1 MAIVRESAKFKIG
14 PIGVSRASQAASIE
28 GQAIQQSLSSL
39 GQLAFEQASRYASE
53 QGAEAAQMATV
64 VDPET
69 GLPVP
74 LEPPEGFGTVASDA
88 YNKVAQARFQSAIDN
103 EIKVKAFELS
113 ERYKNNRNGAAQY
126 SQAFQTYLKSM
137 KDAADGPGYK
147 SYISDLGDSYHDG
160 TFAKMVADQAARER
174 QELAESAALQQREGL
189 DALEHAAKMF
199 GPDSEQVRLIES
211 QVKTGV
217 SNAVNSNLF
226 KRTETINHPKK
237 AKLRKAI
244 GALSYAI
251 KNETDPEI
259 LAQLRDA
266 IDSGIPSLV
275 PAKYK
280 SIALT
285 MSEFGSDVSSLA
297 AYTASASETVS
308 DLTSLAATRQ
318 QIADREKALEIQQ
331 DAFLARNDLGLISQ
345 GFLKSASNLENDPSA
360 IRGLANTVVFNVETL
375 RNQSAAL
382 IREGGPQVQIQVETN
397 QMQERAIIG
406 GFLNGLSVGLMEHL
420 SSKSGEGETQLAMTA
435 VLEALSSGEISED
448 SGLDE
453 KTTSYVENISKLLS
467 PLYDANGSNKKA
479 ILTSI
484 KDAIELGDDV
494 LAGNVYGPAKIARIR
509 ADIEQA
515 SNPTELVTEFL
526 ETIKGRSE
534 TISDYKDAGLDDAA
548 QAEAKEISNEAMALA
563 QGLLTIAIKDLTPDQ
578 VNSLQK
584 ALTLGN
590 PNDAPESSKSSLI
603 EIFRLVQF
611 NPEIKDKLFSRAN
624 SWKESGASEN
634 ARLEKQAK
642 EIAKIQASI
651 SASQTILPYAD
662 SIRNE
667 TDLNVV
673 QDRAVSVASI
683 INTGYPDLPE
693 EERNAIKDIAAA
705 NSATAFLNAFIGTNP
720 TVDQINSFIPVFNGS
735 KDVGTLTPQQQSLIE
750 GAIAYASGTNNIG
763 TKDQRN
769 PLVTDFGTI
778 LNKRKNDLKA
788 FELQQKEMDFAS
800 SVLSGNEPVTD
811 KSSKALDEQFS
822 NYLQSD
828 FRIFASQEGWSTSP
842 EGQAII
848 STMMQSNQFGEV
860 MTDRF
865 TALAN
870 GSMANFQDTLS
881 VWSNVKERI
890 FAGSVVPTAGAVALD
905 GKTVAMLNYLENATT
920 VLGYRPEDVSR
931 IISNRLE
938 LQNDPNAKIK
948 FQTWSNTGQVKE
960 GRKTQNVTVRD
971 RILSIDGLHNIP
983 NHAID
988 AAEAMFI
995 EQGMLALSDP
1005 DSALTYTKALKIIAE
1020 DMRKRFVQ
1028 TDGYVQPIGG
1038 SSRTDATIAQA
1049 APNYPDEF
1057 LSFVSRK
1064 ISNALKVDNP
1074 VISSDPE
1081 DVGAY
1086 FLEPLSNMQNGI
1098 VTYMVH
1104 ERLSLN
1110 DGLSK
1115 PVTFKINEF
1124 DTSPLIIKNSD
1135 LEWTEFVKAET
1146 QNQLRNTLKA
1156 AATAKASVS
1165 NIQNMRRKRMTVQE
1179 LENLDSVEPIEPLK
1193 ITIRPIGTRGE

>member
-1 MAIVRESAKFKIG
+1 MTLVGQI
-14 PIGVSRASQAASIE
+14 RA
-28 GQAIQQSLSSL
+28 
-39 GQLAFEQASRYASE
+39 
-53 QGAEAAQMATV
+53 
-64 VDPET
+64 
-69 GLPVP
+69 
-74 LEPPEGFGTVASDA
+74 
-88 YNKVAQARFQSAIDN
+88 
-103 EIKVKAFELS
+103 
-113 ERYKNNRNGAAQY
+113 
-126 SQAFQTYLKSM
+126 
-137 KDAADGPGYK
+137 
-147 SYISDLGDSYHDG
+147 
-160 TFAKMVADQAARER
+160 
-174 QELAESAALQQREGL
+174 
-189 DALEHAAKMF
+189 
-199 GPDSEQVRLIES
+199 
-211 QVKTGV
+211 
-217 SNAVNSNLF
+217 
-226 KRTETINHPKK
+226 
-237 AKLRKAI
+237 
-244 GALSYAI
+244 
-251 KNETDPEI
+251 
-259 LAQLRDA
+259 
-266 IDSGIPSLV
+266 
-275 PAKYK
+275 
-280 SIALT
+280 
-285 MSEFGSDVSSLA
+285 
-297 AYTASASETVS
+297 
-308 DLTSLAATRQ
+308 
-318 QIADREKALEIQQ
+318 
-331 DAFLARNDLGLISQ
+331 
-345 GFLKSASNLENDPSA
+345 
-360 IRGLANTVVFNVETL
+360 
-375 RNQSAAL
+375 
-382 IREGGPQVQIQVETN
+382 
-397 QMQERAIIG
+397 
-406 GFLNGLSVGLMEHL
+406 
-420 SSKSGEGETQLAMTA
+420 
-435 VLEALSSGEISED
+435 
-448 SGLDE
+448 
-453 KTTSYVENISKLLS
+453 
-467 PLYDANGSNKKA
+467 A

-494 LAGNVYGPAKIARIR
+494 LAGSVYGPVKIAKIR

-515 SNPTELVTEFL
+515 SSPTEVVTEFL
-526 ETIKGRSE
+526 KTIKVRSE
-534 TISDYKDAGLDDAA
+534 TISDYKDAGLNDAA
-548 QAEAKEISNEAMALA
+548 QAEAKEISDEAMALA
-563 QGLLTIAIKDLTPDQ
+563 QGLLTIAIKDLTSDE
-578 VNSLQK
+578 VDFLQK
-584 ALTLGN
+584 ALTIGD
-590 PNDAPESSKSSLI
+590 PNIAPESSKGSLI
-603 EIFRLVQF
+603 EILRLVQF
-611 NPEIKDKLFSRAN
+611 NPEIKDKLSSRAN
-624 SWKESGASEN
+624 SWKERGASAN
-634 ARLEKQAK
+634 DQMVQFAK
-642 EIAKIQASI
+642 EVAIKQASI

-667 TDLNVV
+667 TDLSVV
-673 QDRAVSVASI
+673 QDRAVSVASL

-735 KDVGTLTPQQQSLIE
+735 KDVGTLTPQQQSLIQ

-778 LNKRKNDLKA
+778 LNKRKSDLKA
-788 FELQQKEMDFAS
+788 FELQQKEMEFAS

-870 GSMANFQDTLS
+870 GSMANFEDTLS

-948 FQTWSNTGQVKE
+948 FQTWSNTGQVE
-960 GRKTQNVTVRD
+960 QGRRTKTVTVRD

-1005 DSALTYTKALKIIAE
+1005 DGALTYTKALNIIAE
-1020 DMRKRFVQ
+1020 DMRKRFVE

-1124 DTSPLIIKNSD
+1124 DASPLIIKNSD
-1135 LEWTEFVKAET
+1135 LEWIEFVKAET
-1146 QNQLRNTLKA
+1146 KNKIRAALKKA
-1156 AATAKASVS
+1156 AHSKNSKSYKAGNPIDPV
-1165 NIQNMRRKRMTVQE
+1165 
-1179 LENLDSVEPIEPLK
+1179 VEPIEPLR
-1193 ITIRPIGTRGE
+1193 IEIRPMGTRGE

>member
-1 MAIVRESAKFKIG
+1 M
-14 PIGVSRASQAASIE
+14 
-28 GQAIQQSLSSL
+28 
-39 GQLAFEQASRYASE
+39 
-53 QGAEAAQMATV
+53 
-64 VDPET
+64 
-69 GLPVP
+69 
-74 LEPPEGFGTVASDA
+74 
-88 YNKVAQARFQSAIDN
+88 
-103 EIKVKAFELS
+103 
-113 ERYKNNRNGAAQY
+113 
-126 SQAFQTYLKSM
+126 
-137 KDAADGPGYK
+137 
-147 SYISDLGDSYHDG
+147 
-160 TFAKMVADQAARER
+160 
-174 QELAESAALQQREGL
+174 
-189 DALEHAAKMF
+189 
-199 GPDSEQVRLIES
+199 
-211 QVKTGV
+211 
-217 SNAVNSNLF
+217 
-226 KRTETINHPKK
+226 
-237 AKLRKAI
+237 
-244 GALSYAI
+244 
-251 KNETDPEI
+251 
-259 LAQLRDA
+259 
-266 IDSGIPSLV
+266 
-275 PAKYK
+275 
-280 SIALT
+280 
-285 MSEFGSDVSSLA
+285 
-297 AYTASASETVS
+297 
-308 DLTSLAATRQ
+308 
-318 QIADREKALEIQQ
+318 
-331 DAFLARNDLGLISQ
+331 
-345 GFLKSASNLENDPSA
+345 
-360 IRGLANTVVFNVETL
+360 
-375 RNQSAAL
+375 
-382 IREGGPQVQIQVETN
+382 
-397 QMQERAIIG
+397 
-406 GFLNGLSVGLMEHL
+406 
-420 SSKSGEGETQLAMTA
+420 
-435 VLEALSSGEISED
+435 
-448 SGLDE
+448 
-453 KTTSYVENISKLLS
+453 
-467 PLYDANGSNKKA
+467 
-479 ILTSI
+479 
-484 KDAIELGDDV
+484 
-494 LAGNVYGPAKIARIR
+494 
-509 ADIEQA
+509 
-515 SNPTELVTEFL
+515 
-526 ETIKGRSE
+526 
-534 TISDYKDAGLDDAA
+534 
-548 QAEAKEISNEAMALA
+548 
-563 QGLLTIAIKDLTPDQ
+563 
-578 VNSLQK
+578 
-584 ALTLGN
+584 
-590 PNDAPESSKSSLI
+590 
-603 EIFRLVQF
+603 
-611 NPEIKDKLFSRAN
+611 
-624 SWKESGASEN
+624 
-634 ARLEKQAK
+634 
-642 EIAKIQASI
+642 
-651 SASQTILPYAD
+651 
-662 SIRNE
+662 
-667 TDLNVV
+667 
-673 QDRAVSVASI
+673 
-683 INTGYPDLPE
+683 NTGYPDLPE

-735 KDVGTLTPQQQSLIE
+735 KDVGTLTPQQQSLIQ

-778 LNKRKNDLKA
+778 LNKRKSDLKA
-788 FELQQKEMDFAS
+788 FELQQKEMEFAS

-811 KSSKALDEQFS
+811 RSSKALDEQFS

-870 GSMANFQDTLS
+870 GSMANFEDTLS

-948 FQTWSNTGQVKE
+948 FQTWSNTGQVEE
-960 GRKTQNVTVRD
+960 GRRTKTVTVRD

-1005 DSALTYTKALKIIAE
+1005 DGALTYTKALNIIAE
-1020 DMRKRFVQ
+1020 DMRKRFVE

-1135 LEWTEFVKAET
+1135 LEWKEFVKAET
-1146 QNQLRNTLKA
+1146 KNQLRNTLKA
-1156 AATAKASVS
+1156 AATAKASAS
-1165 NIQNMRRKRMTVQE
+1165 KIQDMRRKRMTVQE
-1179 LENLDSVEPIEPLK
+1179 LENLDSVEPIEPLR
-1193 ITIRPIGTRGE
+1193 ITIRPMGARGE

>member
-1 MAIVRESAKFKIG
+1 MIF
-14 PIGVSRASQAASIE
+14 
-28 GQAIQQSLSSL
+28 
-39 GQLAFEQASRYASE
+39 
-53 QGAEAAQMATV
+53 
-64 VDPET
+64 
-69 GLPVP
+69 
-74 LEPPEGFGTVASDA
+74 
-88 YNKVAQARFQSAIDN
+88 
-103 EIKVKAFELS
+103 
-113 ERYKNNRNGAAQY
+113 
-126 SQAFQTYLKSM
+126 
-137 KDAADGPGYK
+137 
-147 SYISDLGDSYHDG
+147 
-160 TFAKMVADQAARER
+160 
-174 QELAESAALQQREGL
+174 
-189 DALEHAAKMF
+189 
-199 GPDSEQVRLIES
+199 
-211 QVKTGV
+211 
-217 SNAVNSNLF
+217 
-226 KRTETINHPKK
+226 
-237 AKLRKAI
+237 
-244 GALSYAI
+244 
-251 KNETDPEI
+251 
-259 LAQLRDA
+259 
-266 IDSGIPSLV
+266 
-275 PAKYK
+275 
-280 SIALT
+280 
-285 MSEFGSDVSSLA
+285 SEFFKEKRPRSLN
-297 AYTASASETVS
+297 
-308 DLTSLAATRQ
+308 
-318 QIADREKALEIQQ
+318 
-331 DAFLARNDLGLISQ
+331 F
-345 GFLKSASNLENDPSA
+345 
-360 IRGLANTVVFNVETL
+360 
-375 RNQSAAL
+375 
-382 IREGGPQVQIQVETN
+382 
-397 QMQERAIIG
+397 
-406 GFLNGLSVGLMEHL
+406 
-420 SSKSGEGETQLAMTA
+420 
-435 VLEALSSGEISED
+435 
-448 SGLDE
+448 
-453 KTTSYVENISKLLS
+453 
-467 PLYDANGSNKKA
+467 
-479 ILTSI
+479 
-484 KDAIELGDDV
+484 
-494 LAGNVYGPAKIARIR
+494 
-509 ADIEQA
+509 
-515 SNPTELVTEFL
+515 
-526 ETIKGRSE
+526 
-534 TISDYKDAGLDDAA
+534 
-548 QAEAKEISNEAMALA
+548 
-563 QGLLTIAIKDLTPDQ
+563 KDL
-578 VNSLQK
+578 
-584 ALTLGN
+584 
-590 PNDAPESSKSSLI
+590 SSLI

-624 SWKESGASEN
+624 SWKESGASAN
-634 ARLEKQAK
+634 DQMVKFAK
-642 EIAKIQASI
+642 EVAKQQASI

-769 PLVTDFGTI
+769 PLVTDFGTV
-778 LNKRKNDLKA
+778 LNKRKSDLKA
-788 FELQQKEMDFAS
+788 FELQQQEMEFAS

-860 MTDRF
+860 MIDRF

-948 FQTWSNTGQVKE
+948 FQTWSNTGQVE
-960 GRKTQNVTVRD
+960 QGRRTKTVTVRD

-1020 DMRKRFVQ
+1020 DMRTRFVE

-1156 AATAKASVS
+1156 AATAKASLS
-1165 NIQNMRRKRMTVQE
+1165 KIQDIRKRRMTVQE
-1179 LENLDSVEPIEPLK
+1179 LENLDSVEPIEPLR
-1193 ITIRPIGTRGE
+1193 ITIRPIGARGE

>member
-1 MAIVRESAKFKIG
+1 MG
-14 PIGVSRASQAASIE
+14 
-28 GQAIQQSLSSL
+28 
-39 GQLAFEQASRYASE
+39 
-53 QGAEAAQMATV
+53 
-64 VDPET
+64 
-69 GLPVP
+69 
-74 LEPPEGFGTVASDA
+74 
-88 YNKVAQARFQSAIDN
+88 
-103 EIKVKAFELS
+103 
-113 ERYKNNRNGAAQY
+113 
-126 SQAFQTYLKSM
+126 
-137 KDAADGPGYK
+137 
-147 SYISDLGDSYHDG
+147 
-160 TFAKMVADQAARER
+160 
-174 QELAESAALQQREGL
+174 
-189 DALEHAAKMF
+189 
-199 GPDSEQVRLIES
+199 
-211 QVKTGV
+211 
-217 SNAVNSNLF
+217 
-226 KRTETINHPKK
+226 
-237 AKLRKAI
+237 
-244 GALSYAI
+244 
-251 KNETDPEI
+251 
-259 LAQLRDA
+259 
-266 IDSGIPSLV
+266 
-275 PAKYK
+275 
-280 SIALT
+280 
-285 MSEFGSDVSSLA
+285 
-297 AYTASASETVS
+297 
-308 DLTSLAATRQ
+308 
-318 QIADREKALEIQQ
+318 
-331 DAFLARNDLGLISQ
+331 
-345 GFLKSASNLENDPSA
+345 
-360 IRGLANTVVFNVETL
+360 
-375 RNQSAAL
+375 
-382 IREGGPQVQIQVETN
+382 
-397 QMQERAIIG
+397 
-406 GFLNGLSVGLMEHL
+406 
-420 SSKSGEGETQLAMTA
+420 
-435 VLEALSSGEISED
+435 
-448 SGLDE
+448 
-453 KTTSYVENISKLLS
+453 
-467 PLYDANGSNKKA
+467 
-479 ILTSI
+479 
-484 KDAIELGDDV
+484 
-494 LAGNVYGPAKIARIR
+494 
-509 ADIEQA
+509 
-515 SNPTELVTEFL
+515 
-526 ETIKGRSE
+526 
-534 TISDYKDAGLDDAA
+534 DAA
-548 QAEAKEISNEAMALA
+548 QAEAKEISDEAMALA
-563 QGLLTIAIKDLTPDQ
+563 QGLLTIAIKDLTSDE
-578 VNSLQK
+578 VDFLQK
-584 ALTLGN
+584 ALTIGD
-590 PNDAPESSKSSLI
+590 PNIAPESSKGSLI
-603 EIFRLVQF
+603 EILRLVQF

-624 SWKESGASEN
+624 SWKERGASAN
-634 ARLEKQAK
+634 DQMVQFAK
-642 EIAKIQASI
+642 EVAIKQASI
-651 SASQTILPYAD
+651 AASQTLVPYAD
-662 SIRNE
+662 SIRTE

-673 QDRAVSVASI
+673 QDRAVSVVAAM
-683 INTGYPDLPE
+683 NTGYPDLPE

-735 KDVGTLTPQQQSLIE
+735 KDVGTLTPQQQSLIQ

-778 LNKRKNDLKA
+778 LNKRKSDLKA
-788 FELQQKEMDFAS
+788 FELQQKEMEFAS

-811 KSSKALDEQFS
+811 RSSKALDEQFS

-870 GSMANFQDTLS
+870 GSMANFEDTLS

-948 FQTWSNTGQVKE
+948 FQTWSNTGQVEE
-960 GRKTQNVTVRD
+960 GRRTKTVTVRD

-1005 DSALTYTKALKIIAE
+1005 DGALTYTKALNIIAE
-1020 DMRKRFVQ
+1020 DMRKRFVE

-1135 LEWTEFVKAET
+1135 LEWKEFVKAET
-1146 QNQLRNTLKA
+1146 KNQLRNTLKA
-1156 AATAKASVS
+1156 AATAKASAS
-1165 NIQNMRRKRMTVQE
+1165 KIQDMRTKRMTVQE
-1179 LENLDSVEPIEPLK
+1179 LENLDSVEPIEPLR
-1193 ITIRPIGTRGE
+1193 ITIRPMGTRGE